1 MSVRRAF
8 VLVELDFLEGMEY
21 VGSEFY
27 CTQPGDTPSN
37 QVYDARL
44 EDVVY
49 ERSISCKIWTGSNRP
64 PNPVRELRFVNS
76 DGGISDWTEKTIR
89 DRYVTVRVAY
99 ASGNQAALSW
109 YEIPYDDFV
118 VVGNLQGDQ
127 VIADGED
134 SIRVTLRSWID
145 VLGELPYS
153 VGVLPSTIGEV
164 QFMRPKVIF
173 ESGRQY
179 ATCDTPYQ
187 EAVLE
192 VRMSGTPLVAG
203 GVDYTEDST
212 GFVMVSAPTG
222 VLQCQ
227 VQGQQFT
234 AGAYFEYPED
244 CIAYAID
251 ERVGLAG
258 ITHSSLSSLPAYKM
272 ATCIYD
278 AMNCAEFVQNILD
291 SINGF
296 WWQAQ
301 DGLLRFGVLAAPS
314 GTPVL
319 EIVEDDLDGDLQV
332 DPDLAPG
339 LTQTVYYNLN
349 YAVAR
354 DEEVANYASAS
365 DRVIAKRE
373 YDFVTTTTPP
383 DGKYSAAVT
392 RDPRRLWI
400 GDDIAAAQAV
410 VDDSCGIYAG
420 NNAYFGRLSVF
431 VPDGVS
437 AANTLEPN
445 DVVQITHSRYG
456 LSGGVLARVVSA
468 SSSIFSQRLELILW
482 WVIGPA
488 VQSGTGESFAWGDG
502 TKVEWS
508 A

>member
-49 ERSISCKIWTGSNRP
+49 ERAISCKIWTGSNRP

-89 DRYVTVRVAY
+89 NRAVTVKVAY

-109 YEIPYDDFV
+109 YELPYDDFV
-118 VVGNLQGDQ
+118 TAGVLRGDQ

-145 VLGELPYS
+145 YLQDLPYCI
-153 VGVLPSTIGEV
+153 GNLPSTVGEV
-164 QFMRPKVIF
+164 TFMRPKVID
-173 ESGRQY
+173 ETTRQY

-192 VRMSGTPLVAG
+192 VRMSGTPLTG
-203 GVDYTEDST
+203 GGTDYTEDAT
-212 GFVMVSAPTG
+212 GFTMTAAPTG
-222 VLQCQ
+222 LLQAQ

-234 AGAYFEYPED
+234 AGAFFETPEE
-244 CIAYAID
+244 CIEYAIED
-251 ERVGLAG
+251 RCDLAG
-258 ITHSSLSSLPAYKM
+258 VIHSSLYTLPAYNI

-278 AMNCAEFVQNILD
+278 SMTCADFVQNVLD

-296 WWQAQ
+296 WWQGQ
-301 DGLLRFGVLAAPS
+301 DGLLHFGVLEAPS

-319 EIVEDDLDGDLQV
+319 EIAEEDLDGDLQV

-339 LTQTVYYNLN
+339 LTMICHYNLN

-365 DRVIAKRE
+365 DRAIAKRE
-373 YDFVTTTTPP
+373 FDFVTAATPP
-383 DGKYSAAVT
+383 DGKYEPAVI
-392 RDPRRLWI
+392 RDPRKLWVQDST
-400 GDDIAAAQAV
+400 GAQAV
-410 VDDSCGIYAG
+410 ADDSCGIYAG

-468 SSSIFSQRLELILW
+468 SSSIFSQRVELILW

-488 VQSGTGESFAWGDG
+488 VQSGTGESFTWGDG
-502 TKVEWS
+502 TQVEWS